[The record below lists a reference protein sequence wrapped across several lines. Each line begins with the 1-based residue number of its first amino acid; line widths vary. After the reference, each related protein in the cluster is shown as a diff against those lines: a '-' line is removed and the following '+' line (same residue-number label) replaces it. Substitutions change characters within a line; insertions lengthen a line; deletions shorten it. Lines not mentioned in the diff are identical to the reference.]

1 VASVFWDVDNSQKMR
16 SDILREKRLGLR
28 DQVSFLE
35 ERDKR
40 KKENI
45 EKLNTGKEKENK
57 RGHEKV

>member
-45 EKLNTGKEKENK
+45 ET
-57 RGHEKV
+57 